1 VDGRDDR
8 PGAEVTRPTAG
19 AGLVRA
25 AGWAA
30 VGLVIT
36 GTLRFSAKWF
46 SDAMFGK
53 EGLAFVTAAMSIAT
67 IAAIPG
73 AVGMSAGV
81 TKLVAEQRVF
91 GRGEATARYA
101 ARLGMAA
108 GAVAAVA
115 AGIYALTEPSTKS
128 LGLSGALAVAAL
140 TLAFVAYT
148 LGKAVLFGF
157 GGSRR
162 YAAEEAAG
170 AILFG
175 LGCLGAWL
183 TGRVELTA
191 AALVLAY
198 LPVARETLVP
208 ARGEAETVDKRTL
221 FGYAAVGG
229 VGSLAGVGFTAVTPL
244 AAGAL
249 GGVSG
254 AALVGAVL
262 AVLEPLNLAPRVVSL
277 VILPEISRSEAMS
290 DRAASAASLRLAT
303 GLVAAAALPACS
315 VLLLERE
322 RILGLMFS
330 SDFVGGATLGWF
342 VMAFLVSVV
351 GAPAVTSLA
360 AAHLR
365 TATVSMAASLVG
377 FGAAIALWAAMG
389 PKWAVTAIGF
399 GYFIGSVI
407 QVSVPIA
414 VAWRRFEVS
423 WLGQWLRIAAAAAV
437 VGLLATRPPSIGL
450 DALAV
455 AVAGAALAPELGAL
469 LLSRRRKA

>member
-1 VDGRDDR
+1 M
-8 PGAEVTRPTAG
+8 TRPPAG
-19 AGLVRA
+19 AGLARA

-36 GTLRFSAKWF
+36 GILRFSARWL
-46 SDAMFGK
+46 SEALFGVD
-53 EGLAFVTAAMSIAT
+53 GLAFVTAAMSIAT

-81 TKLVAEQRVF
+81 TKLVAEQRVS
-91 GRGEATARYA
+91 GRGEAVARYA

-108 GAVAAVA
+108 GAVAAVVA
-115 AGIYALTEPSTKS
+115 ALYALTEPSIKS
-128 LGLSGALAVAAL
+128 IGLSGALAVAGL
-140 TLAFVAYT
+140 TLAFAAYT
-148 LGKAVLFGF
+148 LGKAILFGF

-162 YAAEEAAG
+162 YAAKEAAG

-175 LGCLGAWL
+175 AGCLGTWL
-183 TGRVELTA
+183 TGRVELMA
-191 AALVLAY
+191 AALVMAY
-198 LPVARETLVP
+198 LPVAGETLVP
-208 ARGEAETVDKRTL
+208 ARGEAETVDRRTL
-221 FGYAAVGG
+221 LGYAAVGG
-229 VGSLAGVGFTAVTPL
+229 AGSLAGVGFTAVTPL

-249 GGVSG
+249 AGVSG
-254 AALVGAVL
+254 TALVGAVL
-262 AVLEPLNLAPRVVSL
+262 AVLEPLNLAPRAVGL
-277 VILPEISRSEAMS
+277 VILPEISRSEAAN
-290 DRAASAASLRLAT
+290 DRPAAAAALRLTT

-315 VLLLERE
+315 VLLLERD
-322 RILGLMFS
+322 RVLGLVFS
-330 SDFVGGATLGWF
+330 SDLVGGATLGWF
-342 VMAFLVSVV
+342 VMAFLVSVI

-365 TATVSMAASLVG
+365 TATVSMAASLTG

-389 PKWAVTAIGF
+389 PEWALTAIGF

-423 WLGQWLRIAAAAAV
+423 WLGQWLRIAAAAVV

-455 AVAGAALAPELGAL
+455 VVAGAALAPELRGL

>member
-1 VDGRDDR
+1 
-8 PGAEVTRPTAG
+8 VTRPAAG
-19 AGLVRA
+19 AGLARA

-30 VGLVIT
+30 VGLATT
-36 GTLRFSAKWF
+36 GILRFSARWF
-46 SDAMFGK
+46 SDALFGE
-53 EGLAFVTAAMSIAT
+53 EGLAFVTAVMSIAT

-101 ARLGMAA
+101 VRLGMAA
-108 GAVAAVA
+108 SAVAAVVA
-115 AGIYALTEPSTKS
+115 ALYALTVPSIKS
-128 LGLSGALAVAAL
+128 IGLSGGLTAAGL
-140 TLAFVAYT
+140 TLAFAAYT
-148 LGKAVLFGF
+148 HGKAVLFGF

-208 ARGEAETVDKRTL
+208 ARGQSETVDKRTL

-229 VGSLAGVGFTAVTPL
+229 VGSLAGVGFTAATAL
-244 AAGAL
+244 AAEAL

-254 AALVGAVL
+254 TALVGAVL
-262 AVLEPLNLAPRVVSL
+262 AVLEPLNLAPRTVGL
-277 VILPEISRSEAMS
+277 VILPAISRSEATS
-290 DRAASAASLRLAT
+290 DRAASATSLRLAT
-303 GLVAAAALPACS
+303 GLVATAALPACS
-315 VLLLERE
+315 VLLLERD

-330 SDFVGGATLGWF
+330 SDLVGGATLGWF
-342 VMAFLVSVV
+342 TAAFLVSVI

-365 TATVSMAASLVG
+365 TASVSMAASLIG
-377 FGAAIALWAAMG
+377 FGAAIALWAGMG
-389 PKWAVTAIGF
+389 PEWAVTAVGF
-399 GYFIGSVI
+399 GYFVGSVI
-407 QVSVPIA
+407 QVGVPIA
-414 VAWRRFEVS
+414 VAWRRFAVS
-423 WLGQWLRIAAAAAV
+423 WLNQWLRIAAAAIV

-455 AVAGAALAPELGAL
+455 AVAGVALAPELRAL
-469 LLSRRRKA
+469 LLGRRRKA